1 MMKNELL
8 LLYITD
14 RKAINKIEMFYLDKE
29 NNILKI
35 SNKISYNKYYRVRK
49 IEDKETNDL
58 EDILKKTEKII
69 IKIIL
74 YKRLVVLAVI
84 PKLSFDEE
92 NIIIISI
99 LSKYMFK
106 YFKENGSE
114 NTSKYIESY
123 NPEKSNDDFKKK
135 YSIGTFNVNKNG
147 EEITLQVSET
157 NMNIDEVVELKNYY
171 NFLINGEDEGLFEL
185 YKYELKSMTEEK
197 IENMVIS

>member
-1 MMKNELL
+1 MKNELL

-123 NPEKSNDDFKKK
+123 NPEKHNDDFKKK

-171 NFLINGEDEGLFEL
+171 NFLINGKDEGLFEL
-185 YKYELKSMTEEK
+185 YKYELKSMTEK
-197 IENMVIS
+197 IENMVII

>member
-14 RKAINKIEMFYLDKE
+14 RKAINKIYMFYLDKE

-123 NPEKSNDDFKKK
+123 NPEKRNDDFKKK

>member
-1 MMKNELL
+1 MKNELL

-99 LSKYMFK
+99 SSKYMFK

-114 NTSKYIESY
+114 NTFKYIESY
-123 NPEKSNDDFKKK
+123 NPEKHNDDFKKK

-171 NFLINGEDEGLFEL
+171 DFLINEKDEGLFEL
-185 YKYELKSMTEEK
+185 YKYELKSMTQK
-197 IENMVIS
+197 IENIVIS

>member
-99 LSKYMFK
+99 SSKYMFK

-123 NPEKSNDDFKKK
+123 NPEKHNDDFKKK

-171 NFLINGEDEGLFEL
+171 NFLINGKDEGLFEL
-185 YKYELKSMTEEK
+185 YKYELKSMTEK
-197 IENMVIS
+197 IGNMVIS

>member
-49 IEDKETNDL
+49 IKDKETNDL

-99 LSKYMFK
+99 SSKYMFK

-123 NPEKSNDDFKKK
+123 NPEKHNDDFKKK

-171 NFLINGEDEGLFEL
+171 NFLINGKDEGLFEL
-185 YKYELKSMTEEK
+185 YKYELKSMTEK

>member
-29 NNILKI
+29 NDILKI

-49 IEDKETNDL
+49 IKDKETNDL

-84 PKLSFDEE
+84 PKLSFDEN
-92 NIIIISI
+92 NIVIISI
-99 LSKYMFK
+99 SSKYIFK

-114 NTSKYIESY
+114 NTFKYIESY
-123 NPEKSNDDFKKK
+123 NPEKHNDDFKKK

-171 NFLINGEDEGLFEL
+171 NFLINGKDEGLFEL
-185 YKYELKSMTEEK
+185 YKYELKSMTQK
-197 IENMVIS
+197 IENIVIS

>member
-123 NPEKSNDDFKKK
+123 NPEKHNDDFKKK

-171 NFLINGEDEGLFEL
+171 NFLINGKDEGLFEL
-185 YKYELKSMTEEK
+185 YKYELKSMTEK
-197 IENMVIS
+197 IENMVII

>member
-1 MMKNELL
+1 MKNELL

-99 LSKYMFK
+99 LSKYVFK

-114 NTSKYIESY
+114 NTFKYIESY
-123 NPEKSNDDFKKK
+123 NPEKRNDDFKKK

-171 NFLINGEDEGLFEL
+171 NFLTNGKDEGLFEL
-185 YKYELKSMTEEK
+185 YKYELKSMTEK
-197 IENMVIS
+197 TENMVIS

>member
-1 MMKNELL
+1 MMKFVFLL
-8 LLYITD
+8 LFITD

-49 IEDKETNDL
+49 IKDKETNDL

-99 LSKYMFK
+99 SSKYMFK

-114 NTSKYIESY
+114 NTFKYIESY
-123 NPEKSNDDFKKK
+123 NPEKHNDDFKKK

-171 NFLINGEDEGLFEL
+171 NFLINGKDEGLFEL
-185 YKYELKSMTEEK
+185 YKYELKSMTEK

>member
-1 MMKNELL
+1 MKNELL

-29 NNILKI
+29 NDILKI

-49 IEDKETNDL
+49 IKDKETNDL

-84 PKLSFDEE
+84 PKLSFDEN
-92 NIIIISI
+92 NIVIISI
-99 LSKYMFK
+99 SSKYIFK

-114 NTSKYIESY
+114 NTFKYIESY
-123 NPEKSNDDFKKK
+123 NPEKHNDDFKKK

-171 NFLINGEDEGLFEL
+171 NFLINGKDEGLFEL
-185 YKYELKSMTEEK
+185 YKYELKSMTQK
-197 IENMVIS
+197 IENIVIS

>member
-99 LSKYMFK
+99 SSKYMFK

-123 NPEKSNDDFKKK
+123 NPEKHNDDFKKK

-171 NFLINGEDEGLFEL
+171 NFLINGKDEGLFEL
-185 YKYELKSMTEEK
+185 YKYELKSMTEK

>member
-49 IEDKETNDL
+49 IKDKETNDL

-99 LSKYMFK
+99 SSKYMFK

-114 NTSKYIESY
+114 NTFKYIESY
-123 NPEKSNDDFKKK
+123 NPEKHNDDFKKK

-171 NFLINGEDEGLFEL
+171 NFLINGKDEGLFEL
-185 YKYELKSMTEEK
+185 YKYELKSMTEK

>member
-1 MMKNELL
+1 MKNELL

-49 IEDKETNDL
+49 IKDKETNDL

-99 LSKYMFK
+99 SSKYMFK

-114 NTSKYIESY
+114 NTFKYIESY
-123 NPEKSNDDFKKK
+123 NPEKHNDDFKKK

-171 NFLINGEDEGLFEL
+171 NFLINGKDEGLFEL
-185 YKYELKSMTEEK
+185 YKYELKSMTEK

>member
-99 LSKYMFK
+99 SSKYMFK

-114 NTSKYIESY
+114 NTFKYIESY
-123 NPEKSNDDFKKK
+123 NPEKHNDDFKKK

-171 NFLINGEDEGLFEL
+171 DFLINEKDEGLFEL
-185 YKYELKSMTEEK
+185 YKYELKSMTQK
-197 IENMVIS
+197 IENIVIS

>member
-99 LSKYMFK
+99 LSKYVFK

-114 NTSKYIESY
+114 NTFKYIESY
-123 NPEKSNDDFKKK
+123 NPEKRNDDFKKK

-171 NFLINGEDEGLFEL
+171 NFLTNGKDEGLFEL
-185 YKYELKSMTEEK
+185 YKYELKSMTEK
-197 IENMVIS
+197 TENMVIS

>member
-1 MMKNELL
+1 MKNELL

-123 NPEKSNDDFKKK
+123 NPEKRNDDFKKK

>member
-123 NPEKSNDDFKKK
+123 NPEKHNDDFKKK

-171 NFLINGEDEGLFEL
+171 NFLINGKDEGLFEL
-185 YKYELKSMTEEK
+185 YKYELKSMTEK

>member
-123 NPEKSNDDFKKK
+123 NPEKRNDDFKKK

>member
-1 MMKNELL
+1 MKNELL

-99 LSKYMFK
+99 SSKYMFK

-123 NPEKSNDDFKKK
+123 NPEKHNDDFKKK

-171 NFLINGEDEGLFEL
+171 NFLINGKDEGLFEL
-185 YKYELKSMTEEK
+185 YKYELKSMTEK
-197 IENMVIS
+197 IGNMVIS